1 MKKLKDANSKYKDL
15 LKMAKGRIQ
24 SQEEELEKK
33 KGELFHYIT
42 VLYCTVLYCTVLYC
56 TVHSSNRACMH
67 LTQINIFFSF
77 VCLIDSSI
85 H

>member
-1 MKKLKDANSKYKDL
+1 MAANDAASAAPPATSTSTSSAMTMTNKREAQMKKLKDANSKYKDL

-42 VLYCTVLYCTVLYC
+42 LHDY
-56 TVHSSNRACMH
+56 S
-67 LTQINIFFSF
+67 
-77 VCLIDSSI
+77 
-85 H
+85 